1 MHRLKSPQRGSAARR
16 LFSVFFLSEILTN
29 APDNSCI
36 SVWLCSESYSPGLVH
51 ADAGNVHFWHKA
63 DSVSCLTYRV
73 PISQKYQF
81 HFPVRQL

>member
-1 MHRLKSPQRGSAARR
+1 MPLIIPVYLYGYAVKA
-16 LFSVFFLSEILTN
+16 ILH
-29 APDNSCI
+29 
-36 SVWLCSESYSPGLVH
+36 GLVH
-51 ADAGNVHFWHKA
+51 ADAGNVRFWHKA